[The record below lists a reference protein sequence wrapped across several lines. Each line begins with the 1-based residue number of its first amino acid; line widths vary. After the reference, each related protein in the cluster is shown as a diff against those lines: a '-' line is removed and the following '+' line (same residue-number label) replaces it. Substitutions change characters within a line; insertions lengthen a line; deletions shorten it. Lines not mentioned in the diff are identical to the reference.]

1 MDFGSQVI
9 PRNGVRP
16 SMSQMPTLPPVPMCD
31 LATQYK
37 AIQSEVE
44 AAVLRVLS
52 SGQVIMGPEVTAL
65 ENEVAAY
72 CHSKFGIGCA
82 SGTDAILLAL
92 HALDIGPGD
101 EVIIPPFTFF
111 ATVGSVVRT
120 GATPVFADIDPHSYN
135 IDPEQ
140 VAAKITPRTKA
151 IMPVHLYG
159 QCADMQPLWDL
170 SKKHN
175 IPLIEDA
182 AQAIGAEY
190 HGKRVGTLGGIC
202 ALSFYPSKNL
212 GTYGDAGLITTDHPE
227 WAARMKAIRV
237 HGSEQKYFH
246 KYIGYN
252 ARIDA
257 IQAAIL
263 RVKLPHLDDWTAR
276 RQTAAGR
283 YDQLI
288 ADRGL
293 EGFLTR
299 PRVMPGMRHVFNQ
312 YVIRVPAESRDALM
326 AHFKAN
332 QVSCDIYY
340 PLPLHLQECL
350 KYLNLGEGSFPES
363 ESAAKSVLALPM
375 YPDLTMEIQ
384 SRVVD
389 TIASFVQKQVRV
401 GKAA

>member
-1 MDFGSQVI
+1 MS
-9 PRNGVRP
+9 NLP
-16 SMSQMPTLPPVPMCD
+16 SPPPVPMCD

-37 AIQSEVE
+37 AIQSDVE

-52 SGQVIMGPEVTAL
+52 SGQVIMGPEVTGL
-65 ENEVAAY
+65 ETEVAEY
-72 CHSKFGIGCA
+72 CHAKFGIGCA

-120 GATPVFADIDPHSYN
+120 GATPVFADIDPRTYN

-140 VAAKITPRTKA
+140 VAEKITPRTKA

-159 QCADMQPLWDL
+159 QCADMQPLWEL
-170 SKKHN
+170 SEKHN

-212 GTYGDAGLITTDHPE
+212 GTYGDAGLITTDNPE
-227 WAARMKAIRV
+227 WAAKMKAIRT

-263 RVKLPHLDDWTAR
+263 RVKLPHLDKWTGQ
-276 RQTAAGR
+276 RQEAAAR
-283 YDQLI
+283 YDELI
-288 ADRGL
+288 QDRGL
-293 EGFLTR
+293 DGFISR
-299 PRVMPGMRHVFNQ
+299 PQVMAGMRHVFNQ
-312 YVIRVPAESRDALM
+312 YVIRVPGESRDALI
-326 AHFKAN
+326 AHFKAS
-332 QVSCDIYY
+332 QVACDIYY
-340 PLPLHLQECL
+340 PLPLHMQECL
-350 KYLNLGEGSFPES
+350 KYLNLGEGDFPES
-363 ESAAKSVLALPM
+363 EAAAKCVLALPM

-384 SRVVD
+384 ERVTD
-389 TIASFVQKQVRV
+389 TLASFAKKHVRK

>member
-1 MDFGSQVI
+1 
-9 PRNGVRP
+9 
-16 SMSQMPTLPPVPMCD
+16 MSQSPTLPPVPMCD

-37 AIQSEVE
+37 AIRSEIE
-44 AAVLRVLS
+44 AAVMRVLD
-52 SGQVIMGPEVTAL
+52 SGIVIMGPEVTAL
-65 ENEVAAY
+65 ENEIAAY
-72 CHSKFGIGCA
+72 CHSKFGIACA

-120 GATPVFADIDPHSYN
+120 GATPVFADIDLRTYN

-159 QCADMQPLWDL
+159 QCAEMQPLWDL

-227 WAARMKAIRV
+227 WAAKMKAIRV

-257 IQAAIL
+257 IQAAML
-263 RVKLPHLDDWTAR
+263 RVKLPYLDKWTAQ
-276 RQTAAGR
+276 RQEAAKR
-283 YDQLI
+283 YDTLI
-288 ADRGL
+288 QDRGL
-293 EGFLTR
+293 EGFVIR
-299 PRVMPGMRHVFNQ
+299 PQVMPGMRHVFNQ
-312 YVIRVPAESRDALM
+312 YVIRVPAESRDPLM
-326 AHFKAN
+326 SHFKAHN
-332 QVSCDIYY
+332 VACDIYY
-340 PLPLHLQECL
+340 PLPLHQQECL
-350 KYLNLGEGSFPES
+350 QFLKLGEGDFPKS
-363 ESAAKSVLALPM
+363 ELAAKSVLALPM
-375 YPDLTMEIQ
+375 YPDLTLEIQ
-384 SRVVD
+384 TRVIE
-389 TIASFVQKQVRV
+389 TLAAFVRQQGRA

>member
-1 MDFGSQVI
+1 MSQAANLPVI
-9 PRNGVRP
+9 PI
-16 SMSQMPTLPPVPMCD
+16 SD

-37 AIQSEVE
+37 AIKSEVE
-44 AAVLRVLS
+44 TAVLRVLN
-52 SGQVIMGPEVTAL
+52 SGQVIMGPEVTGL

-82 SGTDAILLAL
+82 SGTDSILLAL
-92 HALDIGPGD
+92 HALDVGPGD

-120 GATPVFADIDPHSYN
+120 GATPIFADIDPRTYN
-135 IDPEQ
+135 IDAEQ
-140 VAAKITPRTKA
+140 VAAKITPKTKA

-159 QCADMQPLWDL
+159 QTADMQPLWEL
-170 SKKHN
+170 SAKHN

-190 HGKRVGTLGGIC
+190 QGKRVGTLGGIC

-227 WAARMKAIRV
+227 WAAKMKAIRV
-237 HGSEQKYFH
+237 HGSEVKYFH

-263 RVKLPHLDDWTAR
+263 RVKLPYLDQWTTQ
-276 RQTAAGR
+276 RQEAAKR

-288 ADRGL
+288 QDRGL
-293 EGFLTR
+293 DGFVRR
-299 PRVMPGMRHVFNQ
+299 PYVMLNVRHVFNQ
-312 YVIRVPAESRDALM
+312 YVIRVPAECRDPLM
-326 AHFKAN
+326 AHMKAN
-332 QVSCDIYY
+332 NIYCDIYY
-340 PLPLHLQECL
+340 PLPLHMQECL
-350 KYLNLGEGSFPES
+350 QYLGHRVGDFPVS
-363 ESAAKSVLALPM
+363 EAAAKTVLALPM
-375 YPDLTMEIQ
+375 YPDLTWELQERIINTLEAYAKQQ
-384 SRVVD
+384 SRPSV
-389 TIASFVQKQVRV
+389 
-401 GKAA
+401 AA